1 MGIAGNIKKILSVL
15 PAVKAGKTLM
25 AAVIFTGFLTGYNG
39 TWSYINSCGAQG
51 GPLPVV
57 PAPPVIGGNCICCT
71 PTACPWPCDTSG
83 TADNIEQQVTD
94 QFEQD
99 VEDASEAVEG
109 DGYNG
114 AGSGIAYAVDTMVM
128 AVLNRFQQM
137 ELDLI
142 AWWQSMYEYNLNT
155 AMRDETRQMNTA
167 TMDQSNFVASTIDAV
182 EQSQNVNALQ
192 EVEVKSRE
200 NLAPSEETCVA
211 STNSGG
217 LGRASEFS
225 KGMRKAMER
234 AARGRGLNVANTP
247 AAHGAAVSESVR
259 YEEYENLFC
268 DPNGGLNPCA
278 GNPAYY
284 NADTQVTRRFYN
296 ALTINV
302 DDNPDE
308 AAMVAALMDNM
319 TGSGS
324 ADTLKKDVLRS
335 AVGKELFVKRR
346 AYLARHAAARAVPNL
361 MLGWRTPGSNMGPW
375 IRQLR
380 SEAGVPP
387 TAMSDNPSYREIMHA
402 MTIDRFNSG
411 KYAIKMVGSQGDMEK
426 EKLMLSAFYLMQL
439 RDYFELLERQALALA
454 VQVSI
459 LADQEAQ
466 KVPKISALRPVR

>member
-1 MGIAGNIKKILSVL
+1 MGITGSIKKFLSVL
-15 PAVKAGKTLM
+15 PALKAGKTFM
-25 AAVIFTGFLTGYNG
+25 AVVIFTGFLSGYNA

-57 PAPPVIGGNCICCT
+57 PAPPVIGGNCICCS
-71 PTACPWPCDTSG
+71 PGACPQPCDPSG

-109 DGYNG
+109 DDYNG

-128 AVLNRFQQM
+128 AILNRFQQM

-142 AWWQSMYEYNLNT
+142 SWWQSMYEYNLNV
-155 AMRDETRQMNTA
+155 AMREETRQMNTA
-167 TMDQSNFVASTIDAV
+167 TTDQSNFVASTIDAV

-192 EVEVKSRE
+192 EAEVKARE

-211 STNSGG
+211 ATNSGG
-217 LGRASEFS
+217 FGRASEFS
-225 KGMRKAMER
+225 KGMRKAIER
-234 AARGRGLNVANTP
+234 SSRGRGLNARNTP
-247 AAHGAAVSESVR
+247 AAHGAAAAESVR
-259 YEEYENLFC
+259 YEEYENIFC
-268 DPNGGLNPCA
+268 DPNGGRNPCA
-278 GNPAYY
+278 GDPAYY

-296 ALTINV
+296 TLTINV
-302 DDNPDE
+302 DDNPNE
-308 AAMVAALMDNM
+308 AATVAALMDNM

-324 ADTLKKDVLRS
+324 AEILKEDVLQS
-335 AVGKELFVKRR
+335 ATGKELFIKRR
-346 AYLARHAAARAVPNL
+346 SYLARHAAVRAVPNL

-375 IRQLR
+375 VQQLR
-380 SEAGVPP
+380 TEAGVPA

-402 MTIDRFNSG
+402 MTVDRFNSG
-411 KYAIKMVGSQGDMEK
+411 KYANKMVSNQGDIEK

-459 LADQEAQ
+459 LADREAQ
-466 KVPKISALRPVR
+466 KVPKISALKRVR